1 MFLFA
6 HKTKTPTSTYTDSY
20 RVPSSIKQS
29 YEEPPLK
36 AWEENKFVTQG
47 LTQIATKKPVE
58 QRLLEGMTQRA
69 PNQFASQPPIP
80 SSAYLPHKYWISE
93 AEGAG
98 REVQPGL
105 GERGQVRDVE
115 DGTRQQRRLEP
126 LLLSPAAPA
135 QAPGEREAVVNMI
148 DTLSRSQ
155 LPSIQVPQHV
165 PGRLPFQGYG
175 SRCTGRHYCL
185 RGMDYFVDGP
195 PPSRRPLGQQ
205 TVRSAP
211 PFSLRSKIRCAA
223 STLPPSSFPYANL
236 KWDLS
241 HFKFCG
247 PQRNSFIIH
256 PDFVSEKLPPPVPC
270 CW

>member
-93 AEGAG
+93 AEERFNPVLENGDRYAMWRTGPDNSVGWNRYSSHLPPLPKWQEAG
-98 REVQPGL
+98 RETVFRPTAPDYPPKS
-105 GERGQVRDVE
+105 ERQNDY
-115 DGTRQQRRLEP
+115 
-126 LLLSPAAPA
+126 
-135 QAPGEREAVVNMI
+135 APGEREAVVNMI

-205 TVRSAP
+205 TECP
-211 PFSLRSKIRCAA
+211 PIQPQVKD
-223 STLPPSSFPYANL
+223 TLCCLNPPS
-236 KWDLS
+236 
-241 HFKFCG
+241 
-247 PQRNSFIIH
+247 II
-256 PDFVSEKLPPPVPC
+256 LPLCQP
-270 CW
+270 

>member
-93 AEGAG
+93 AEAERFNPVLENGDRYAMWRTGPDNSVGWNRYSSHLPPLPKEAG
-98 REVQPGL
+98 RETVFRPTAPDYPPKS
-105 GERGQVRDVE
+105 ERQNDY
-115 DGTRQQRRLEP
+115 
-126 LLLSPAAPA
+126 
-135 QAPGEREAVVNMI
+135 EREAVVNMI

-155 LPSIQVPQHV
+155 LPSSRCPST

-205 TVRSAP
+205 TECP
-211 PFSLRSKIRCAA
+211 PIQPQVKD
-223 STLPPSSFPYANL
+223 TLCCLNPPS
-236 KWDLS
+236 
-241 HFKFCG
+241 
-247 PQRNSFIIH
+247 II
-256 PDFVSEKLPPPVPC
+256 LPLCQP
-270 CW
+270 

>member
-135 QAPGEREAVVNMI
+135 QVAGSRQGDGVPADGSGLSAQIRTAERLRPGGARGGGEHDRHPVPKPTAVHPGAPARPGPAALPGLRQPLYRTPLLPARHGLLRGRPAPQQAPAGPADCKECPPIQPQVK
-148 DTLSRSQ
+148 DTLCC
-155 LPSIQVPQHV
+155 LNPPSII
-165 PGRLPFQGYG
+165 LPLCQ
-175 SRCTGRHYCL
+175 
-185 RGMDYFVDGP
+185 P
-195 PPSRRPLGQQ
+195 
-205 TVRSAP
+205 
-211 PFSLRSKIRCAA
+211 
-223 STLPPSSFPYANL
+223 
-236 KWDLS
+236 
-241 HFKFCG
+241 
-247 PQRNSFIIH
+247 
-256 PDFVSEKLPPPVPC
+256 
-270 CW
+270 